1 MVLIVVFF
9 ALFGAIIGSFLN
21 VFVLRHGVK
30 TLSGRSA
37 CASCG
42 RELETVDLVPI
53 LSWLFLRGRCRFCG
67 SKISIQYPL
76 VEATTAVAFAFIGA
90 TSLSLTLQIA
100 ALPIAALLI
109 SISVY
114 DIKHGIIPDTWVYS
128 LSGFV
133 LLFSLAY
140 LTSTQDLAA
149 FTPLFL
155 AGPASALPFWALWY
169 VSNGQWMGLGDS
181 KLAWA
186 IGWLLGP
193 VYAFVAIIAAFVVGA
208 LVSVC
213 VLLPLSSPAVMSFL
227 YRVTHTTG
235 SGESTW
241 GFTMRSEV
249 AFGPF
254 LAAACAVIWLMI
266 LFGHDPL
273 AYLNAVLP

>member
-1 MVLIVVFF
+1 MPLDIVFF

-42 RELETVDLVPI
+42 HELEAVDLVPI
-53 LSWLFLRGRCRFCG
+53 LSWLLLRGRCRFCG
-67 SKISIQYPL
+67 SRISIQYPL
-76 VEATTAVAFAFIGA
+76 VEATTAIVFAFIGA
-90 TSLSLTLQIA
+90 TPLPLTLQIA

-114 DIKHGIIPDTWVYS
+114 DIKHGIIPDTWVYT
-128 LSGFV
+128 LSGFA

-140 LTSTQDLAA
+140 LTSTQDLSA

-169 VSNGQWMGLGDS
+169 VSKGQWMGLGDS

-193 VYAFVAIIAAFVVGA
+193 LYAFIAIIAAFDELEA
-208 LVSVC
+208 E
-213 VLLPLSSPAVMSFL
+213 
-227 YRVTHTTG
+227 TG
-235 SGESTW
+235 E
-241 GFTMRSEV
+241 MLRS
-249 AFGPF
+249 
-254 LAAACAVIWLMI
+254 LI
-266 LFGHDPL
+266 
-273 AYLNAVLP
+273 AVLG